1 MPADAGGIKND
12 LRAVEGGNP
21 RTLSI
26 PLVPTKLH
34 ADAPIA
40 RIEIR
45 KTQVAGREIK
55 FFVIERIIGNM
66 HLAVFAEK
74 SSAGVEHRAG
84 VVINAGGASLE
95 KRDDQGDVFFAGVFC
110 KALLRRHHPSLPHLT
125 T

>member
-21 RTLSI
+21 RSLGI
-26 PLVPTKLH
+26 PLVPTNLH
-34 ADAPIA
+34 ADASIA

-45 KTQVAGREIK
+45 KAQVAGREIK

-66 HLAVFAEK
+66 HLAVFAEE

-84 VVINAGGASLE
+84 IVITARDAPLD
-95 KRDDQGDVFFAGVFC
+95 KRDNQPAFVVLC
-110 KALLRRHHPSLPHLT
+110 YSC
-125 T
+125 